1 MEGAASGSI
10 HVGFLARVAKLET
23 KEYLVE
29 GAPRETL
36 NRVEAYM
43 LRSGYWLATRA
54 RTDVQA
60 SFSRTRGLLNL
71 LSPFDGFFIKAVV
84 SPGARTKPGLLFGRI
99 TTLERTP
106 SVWPEKHAT
115 PAEFETKKAELL
127 KRMRVGRSPTPR

>member
-1 MEGAASGSI
+1 VEEAARGRI
-10 HVGFLARVAKLET
+10 DVGFLAGLAKLET

-43 LRSGYWLATRA
+43 LRSGYRMATGGA

-60 SFSRTRGLLNL
+60 SFSRTRGLLDV

-84 SPGARTKPGLLFGRI
+84 SPGGEGQTRLTLWSNNNAREDGERMAREACNARRI
-99 TTLERTP
+99 QDQ
-106 SVWPEKHAT
+106 K
-115 PAEFETKKAELL
+115 
-127 KRMRVGRSPTPR
+127 G

>member
-1 MEGAASGSI
+1 MEEAARGRI
-10 HVGFLARVAKLET
+10 DVGFLARLAKLET

-43 LRSGYWLATRA
+43 LRSGYWMVTGA

-60 SFSRTRGLLNL
+60 SFSRTRGLLDL

-84 SPGARTKPGLLFGRI
+84 SPGGEGQTRLTLWSNNNAREDAERMAREACNARRI
-99 TTLERTP
+99 RDQ
-106 SVWPEKHAT
+106 K
-115 PAEFETKKAELL
+115 
-127 KRMRVGRSPTPR
+127 G

>member
-1 MEGAASGSI
+1 VEEATRGRI
-10 HVGFLARVAKLET
+10 EVGFLERRAKLET

-29 GAPRETL
+29 EAPRETL
-36 NRVEAYM
+36 NRVEAYI
-43 LRSGYWLATRA
+43 LRSGYWMVTGA

-60 SFSRTRGLLNL
+60 SFSRTRGLLDL